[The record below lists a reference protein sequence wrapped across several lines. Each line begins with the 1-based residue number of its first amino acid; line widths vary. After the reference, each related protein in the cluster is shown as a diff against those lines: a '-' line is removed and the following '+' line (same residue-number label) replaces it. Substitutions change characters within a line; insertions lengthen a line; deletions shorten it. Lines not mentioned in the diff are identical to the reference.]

1 MNPYWTQLARRNWQV
16 LLAVA
21 LFAGF
26 TIVHAAAFRPALE
39 RYRSATAQATRLG
52 IPLDVPG
59 AAPSPS
65 ARVLSLLAGNSL
77 TPAAAE
83 EQGTSGA
90 LTAGLLGEVTRLAA
104 DRGLEVLSTEQ
115 GLVTQLP
122 GSVVVRAH
130 FRLHGGYARF
140 TGLLDDFAR
149 AGTLITLD
157 RFTIEEAGARAGN
170 IEIWVSRLVLKRTG
184 ATR

>member
-1 MNPYWTQLARRNWQV
+1 V
-16 LLAVA
+16 
-21 LFAGF
+21 
-26 TIVHAAAFRPALE
+26 
-39 RYRSATAQATRLG
+39 RLG
-52 IPLDVPG
+52 VPFDVSDATP
-59 AAPSPS
+59 APS
-65 ARVLSLLAGNSL
+65 ARVLSLLADNSL

-104 DRGLEVLSTEQ
+104 NRGLEVLSTEQ

-130 FRLHGGYARF
+130 FRLDGSYARF

-157 RFTIEEAGARAGN
+157 RFTVEAAGSRTGN
-170 IEIWVSRLVLKRTG
+170 IEIWVSRLVLKRTR
-184 ATR
+184 APR